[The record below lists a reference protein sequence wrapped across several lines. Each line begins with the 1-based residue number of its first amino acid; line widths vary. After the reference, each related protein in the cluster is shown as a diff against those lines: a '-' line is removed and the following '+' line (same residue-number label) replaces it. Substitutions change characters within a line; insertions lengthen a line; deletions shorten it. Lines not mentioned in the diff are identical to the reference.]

1 MKPIIAVNFRLF
13 FGSTPS
19 LMISDPEL
27 MKNIMVKDFS
37 KAPNRFVCRKHL
49 HMFLKF
55 LEKKYLNKVNITPKF
70 FFHKDVDA
78 VHVLTFEGTNRTAR
92 RVEILVNRCCR

>member
-1 MKPIIAVNFRLF
+1 MYFPDLYEILIKSIITFYFRVF

-37 KAPNRFVCRKHL
+37 KAPNRFVCRRHLQFRHSKH
-49 HMFLKF
+49 
-55 LEKKYLNKVNITPKF
+55 YSKVLFT
-70 FFHKDVDA
+70 KDVDA
-78 VHVLTFEGTNRTAR
+78 VNVFTFEGTNRTA
-92 RVEILVNRCCR
+92 